1 MSKTYNH
8 AVTYNHASV
17 DDNFRKNDSKNKSG
31 LKEDDDATIHSTR
44 FKSLKNNYHDP
55 LTKVYLQLYIRDLPL
70 FTKFNLFLRDLFP
83 QWQLKFL
90 SLLLLRAYWL
100 HSDIG
105 EEKLEL
111 PLKETRMGVFAKCFF
126 DVMLIESDKWT
137 EKSLRFKYLVLLWQ
151 LSRKASSI
159 YYKIPLSNYFGK
171 QLFRPLNMGQLLTVR
186 FWL

>member
-83 QWQLKFL
+83 Q
-90 SLLLLRAYWL
+90 
-100 HSDIG
+100 
-105 EEKLEL
+105 
-111 PLKETRMGVFAKCFF
+111 
-126 DVMLIESDKWT
+126 
-137 EKSLRFKYLVLLWQ
+137 
-151 LSRKASSI
+151 
-159 YYKIPLSNYFGK
+159 
-171 QLFRPLNMGQLLTVR
+171 
-186 FWL
+186 

>member
-55 LTKVYLQLYIRDLPL
+55 LTKVYLQLYIGDLPL

-83 QWQLKFL
+83 Q
-90 SLLLLRAYWL
+90 
-100 HSDIG
+100 
-105 EEKLEL
+105 
-111 PLKETRMGVFAKCFF
+111 
-126 DVMLIESDKWT
+126 
-137 EKSLRFKYLVLLWQ
+137 
-151 LSRKASSI
+151 
-159 YYKIPLSNYFGK
+159 
-171 QLFRPLNMGQLLTVR
+171 
-186 FWL
+186 